1 MQQKPRKI
9 NMYLVKPDETL
20 APEEGWLK
28 WFYAGLLM
36 KKLQDQLWEL

>member
-20 APEEGWLK
+20 APEEGWVKMVLR
-28 WFYAGLLM
+28 WLIDE
-36 KKLQDQLWEL
+36 KLQDQLWEL